1 MWGVQHADPLVG
13 VDDRLAR
20 RWRAQQHSGEVAQG
34 IRIWVRRLGRVA
46 QRLKD
51 VADAS
56 AEEDDDVRAWE
67 ERHVATSA
75 REEDVV
81 TSTGAGHRGA
91 GV

>member
-1 MWGVQHADPLVG
+1 M
-13 VDDRLAR
+13 DDRLAP

-51 VADAS
+51 LADAS
-56 AEEDDDVRAWE
+56 AEEDGDVRAWE
-67 ERHVATSA
+67 ARHIATFA

-81 TSTGAGHRGA
+81 TSTGAGYRGA